1 MKKYIIPVMMLMM
14 GLSITSCK
22 KYLKEELVST
32 LTQDFYTTDQGLED
46 LVKSAYTPV
55 RFKFENEQAY
65 ALFNFG
71 TDEFIEGDQ
80 FNYEYYNSYNAP
92 FNPSEGLINNL
103 WVNNYQGIGRCNV
116 GLEQIP
122 LFSGPSKVLGTDA
135 QKIQRM
141 AELHFLRGYYYFQLV
156 QQFAGVPLVLAPVK
170 GKVTDFPRASVADVY
185 KQIINDLRY
194 ADANLAPTT
203 TDLGR
208 ATSGAAEHFLA
219 KVYLTRGSAVTDA
232 RGQQSTDID
241 SAAYYADLVIN
252 SGNYQLEP
260 DYMNLWNGVYPNG
273 YPKVSTPAI
282 GQNGTAPSGD
292 YSKFQS
298 AQQSKEIIFA
308 AQFIKDLTLNGSSG
322 NRTHEY
328 YICQYDVGIP
338 GLTRNADNFNG
349 RPYRRLG
356 PSDYTIDLFDRK
368 NDSRFYKS
376 FRTVFYRNA
385 TDVQDKTVPVFTAT
399 DAPNP
404 SLIGV
409 KKYGVGDTAALF
421 IVNNKSNPL
430 TTAQLA
436 KYRYTVYAR
445 YYTTTP
451 GGAIQQGFNNNK
463 YLTLVKMLDPVRVTS
478 DYNEE
483 RGVRNGILAR
493 LGETYLIAAEAYG
506 RMGNYTKALEY
517 VNVLRARAAYHQGE
531 FKNPQTWMFDGGTQG
546 DVSDTYNNFKADE
559 TLFSTNAPSENY
571 PPSAT
576 SEASR
581 FIHFM
586 LNERTRE
593 LCGEFYRWEDLART
607 ETLYER
613 TKLFN
618 KDAVSIVP
626 KDKLRPI
633 PQIQIDAT
641 TVNNQPMSPDQKK
654 AYQNPDW

>member
-1 MKKYIIPVMMLMM
+1 MKKYIIPVFALMM
-14 GLSITSCK
+14 CLCITSCK

-32 LTQDFYTTDQGLED
+32 LTQDYYNTDQGLED
-46 LVKSAYTPV
+46 LVRSSYTPL
-55 RFKFENEQAY
+55 RFKFEGEQAY

-103 WVNNYQGIGRCNV
+103 WTNNYQGIARCNL
-116 GLEQIP
+116 GLEKIP
-122 LFSGPSKVLGTDA
+122 LFNNGSSKTLGTDA
-135 QKIQRM
+135 QKNQRI
-141 AELHFLRGYYYFQLV
+141 AELRFLRGYYYFQLV
-156 QQFAGVPLVLAPVK
+156 QQFAGVPLVLNAIK
-170 GKVTDFPRASVADVY
+170 GKVSDFPRASTADVY

-194 ADANLAPTT
+194 AADNLAPTT
-203 TDLGR
+203 LELGR
-208 ATSGAAEHFLA
+208 ATQGAAQHFLA
-219 KVYLTRGSAVTDA
+219 KAYLTRGSAVTDA
-232 RGQQSTDID
+232 RGQQPTDID

-252 SGNYQLEP
+252 SGNYQLEK
-260 DYMNLWNGVYPNG
+260 DYMNIWNGVYPAN
-273 YPKVSTPAI
+273 YPKVVTPNI
-282 GQNGTAPSGD
+282 GQNGTPPAGD

-308 AQFIKDLTLNGSSG
+308 AQFTNNLTINGTSG

-376 FRTVFYRNA
+376 FRTVFYSNSNSG
-385 TDVQDKTVPVFTAT
+385 TPKFSAT

-404 SLIGV
+404 SLVGAY
-409 KKYGVGDTAALF
+409 KYGIGDTAALF
-421 IVNNKSNPL
+421 IVNNRNNPV
-430 TTAQLA
+430 TTAQIA
-436 KYRYTVYAR
+436 KYRYTVFAR
-445 YYTTTP
+445 YFTTAP
-451 GGAIQQGFNNNK
+451 GGTVQQGFNNNK

-493 LGETYLIAAEAYG
+493 LAETYLIAAEAYG
-506 RMGNYTKALEY
+506 RKGNYPKALEY
-517 VNVLRARAAYHQGE
+517 INDIRQRAAYHAGE
-531 FKNPQTWMFDGGTQG
+531 FKNPQTWMFDGSTQG
-546 DVSDTYNNFKADE
+546 DVSDTYPQLQATE

-571 PPSAT
+571 PPSANT
-576 SEASR
+576 EASR

-618 KDAVSIVP
+618 KDAVSIIP
-626 KDKLRPI
+626 RDKLRPI

-641 TVNNQPMSPDQKK
+641 TVNGQPMTPDEKK
-654 AYQNPDW
+654 NYQNPDW